1 MAPPSLPQPVGR
13 HLGDETHP
21 RSGVFDLPAVPAA
34 VGLAR
39 TSVRRL
45 LARWGTGDGTTD
57 NAVLVISELVTNAVK
72 HTGSVRI
79 ACRVR
84 VDGHLLHIEVE
95 DENRAGTLPIRRR
108 PGPEDQGGR
117 GLLLVGMLSG
127 DWGVRDAPH
136 GSGRVVWAVL
146 APEPGEAVAAPEPG
160 EAVATGPPHAPHR
173 RPAPHPPSR
182 PAPQARPHPAARA
195 EAPEANEQQG
205 PPRHGTTARL

>member
-84 VDGHLLHIEVE
+84 VDGHLLHIEVA

-146 APEPGEAVAAPEPG
+146 AVLGIVIKGLFWLVIVGAILF
-160 EAVATGPPHAPHR
+160 VATGVIGIVKRGALSAR
-173 RPAPHPPSR
+173 R
-182 PAPQARPHPAARA
+182 
-195 EAPEANEQQG
+195 
-205 PPRHGTTARL
+205 